1 MMLAARSGVQ
11 SPLFKSIMIP
21 PTKYYLI
28 VIDNQVVAKRAI
40 GPDENGLYP
49 EPSADAVLVSFEVY
63 LAAQIGWNFTPP
75 DVLVPMQVY
84 DTRPDTPRERIVRL
98 TANVSKAKKLLE
110 TALTRLAAAKATITA
125 LQTDVTALKT
135 FRTNATNRFNA
146 LEARVTALENK

>member
-1 MMLAARSGVQ
+1 
-11 SPLFKSIMIP
+11 MIP

-98 TANVSKAKKLLE
+98 TANVAKAKKLLE
-110 TALTRLAAAKATITA
+110 TALTKLAAAEATITA
-125 LQTDVTALKT
+125 LQTDISALKT
-135 FRTNATNRFNA
+135 FRANTLTRLNN
-146 LEARVTALENK
+146 LEARVTALKQV